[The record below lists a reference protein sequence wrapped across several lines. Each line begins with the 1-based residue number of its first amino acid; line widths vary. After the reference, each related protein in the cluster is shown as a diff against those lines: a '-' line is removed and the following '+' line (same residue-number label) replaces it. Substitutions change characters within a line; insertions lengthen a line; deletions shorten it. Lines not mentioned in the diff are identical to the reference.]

1 MKTQD
6 GMTLIELLTVVAV
19 MAVLFAMLTP
29 SVIRGYHHAREW
41 IFGCYIW
48 HNSKIEVFLRD
59 ESSPEVLHRWAT
71 FGAEPWV
78 IQRTNKVEAL
88 K

>member
-1 MKTQD
+1 
-6 GMTLIELLTVVAV
+6 MTLIELLAVVTVL
-19 MAVLFAMLTP
+19 AVLCAMLLP

-59 ESSPEVLHRWAT
+59 ESTPAELHRWAT
-71 FGAEPWV
+71 FGAEPWL
-78 IQRTNKVEAL
+78 IYRSNKVEVIR
-88 K
+88 